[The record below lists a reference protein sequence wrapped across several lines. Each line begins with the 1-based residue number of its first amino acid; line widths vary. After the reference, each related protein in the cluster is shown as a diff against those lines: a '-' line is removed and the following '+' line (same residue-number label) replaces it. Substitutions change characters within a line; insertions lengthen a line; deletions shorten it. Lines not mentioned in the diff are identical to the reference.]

1 MMQTAPPMS
10 PEGTLIRHA
19 SRWTEVCG
27 NRECRTGWLQLFRSR
42 SSPRFEEKWLCSAA
56 CMERVITDA
65 IRGQMESWEP
75 APARRALRMPLGL
88 ILLSRGWIS
97 HRELQEALAAQ
108 RRAQEGRIGEWLHRL
123 HGVSEET
130 VAKALGI
137 QWNCAVL
144 RAGIPNLEPASSLIP
159 AFLRRRYGLAVLRKG
174 PDGVLYLA
182 GKYRAEH
189 AVARAMEHMLREPVH
204 EAFLEDSEWNPG
216 DVDAVDTT
224 EIYLPGHD
232 GVVALI
238 GDLVA
243 RARPSDARLARVHDH
258 LWLRMW
264 LEERGRRPMKLR
276 DIVFP
281 LRGRDGH
288 ELAEG
293 MDSLEPAK
301 NRRVNDV

>member
-1 MMQTAPPMS
+1 
-10 PEGTLIRHA
+10 
-19 SRWTEVCG
+19 
-27 NRECRTGWLQLFRSR
+27 
-42 SSPRFEEKWLCSAA
+42 
-56 CMERVITDA
+56 MERVIADA

-75 APARRALRMPLGL
+75 VPAKRALRMPLGL

-108 RRAQEGRIGEWLHRL
+108 RRAQEGRIGEWLRRL

-130 VAKALGI
+130 IAKALGI

-144 RAGIPNLEPASSLIP
+144 RAGIPNLEPVSSLIP
-159 AFLRRRYGLAVLRKG
+159 AFLRRRYGLAALRKG

-204 EAFLEDSEWNPG
+204 EAFLEDSEWSPG
-216 DVDAVDTT
+216 DVNAVDITQ
-224 EIYLPGHD
+224 IYFPGHD

-238 GDLVA
+238 SDLVA
-243 RARPSDARLARVHDH
+243 QARPSDARLARVHDH

-288 ELAEG
+288 ELPEG
-293 MDSLEPAK
+293 MDCLEQAK
-301 NRRVNDV
+301 NRLVDGV

>member
-1 MMQTAPPMS
+1 VMQTSPPVS
-10 PEGTLIRHA
+10 PEGTLIGHV

-56 CMERVITDA
+56 CMERVITEA
-65 IRGQMESWEP
+65 IRGQIESWEP
-75 APARRALRMPLGL
+75 APTKRALRMPLGL

-108 RRAQEGRIGEWLHRL
+108 RRAQEGRIGEWLRRL

-130 VAKALGI
+130 IAKALGI

-144 RAGIPNLEPASSLIP
+144 RAGIPNLESASSLIP

-204 EAFLEDSEWNPG
+204 EAFLADSEWSLG
-216 DVDAVDTT
+216 GGDAVDTA

-238 GDLVA
+238 NDLVT

-258 LWLRMW
+258 LWLCMW
-264 LEERGRRPMKLR
+264 LEDRGRRPMKVR
-276 DIVFP
+276 NIVFP

-288 ELAEG
+288 ELPQE
-293 MDSLEPAK
+293 MDCLEPAK
-301 NRRVNDV
+301 NSLVSEL